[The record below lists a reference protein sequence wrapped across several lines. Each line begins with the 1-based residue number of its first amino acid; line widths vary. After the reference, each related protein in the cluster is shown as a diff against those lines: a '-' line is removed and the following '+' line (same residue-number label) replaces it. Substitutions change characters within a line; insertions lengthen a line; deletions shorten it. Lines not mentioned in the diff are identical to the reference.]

1 MTRFIVDSWAWMEYL
16 QGSPPGA
23 KLRDHLNDASNDFL
37 THAVTLAEIISKV
50 RRRGKDPDMAWKV
63 ITSNSK
69 ILSAGVSDA
78 MDAGL
83 LHAEIKS
90 KNSNFSLADAFV
102 LSSSKKMGAKVLTGD
117 PDFKGLPGAV
127 MIR

>member
-16 QGSPPGA
+16 QGSPAGA

-37 THAVTLAEIISKV
+37 THAVTLAEIVSKV

-90 KNSNFSLADAFV
+90 KNSNFSLADALV

>member
-16 QGSPPGA
+16 QGSLPGA

-90 KNSNFSLADAFV
+90 KNSSFSLADAFV